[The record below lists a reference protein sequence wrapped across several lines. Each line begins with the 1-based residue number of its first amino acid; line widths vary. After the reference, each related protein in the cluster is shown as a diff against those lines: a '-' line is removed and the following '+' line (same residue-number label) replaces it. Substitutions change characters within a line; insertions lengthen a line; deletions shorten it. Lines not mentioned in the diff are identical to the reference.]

1 MGSGAQIALYSMTT
15 SPNSNIFSH
24 IKMSVCVCITYLL
37 DTYGTVCS
45 GKTCITEPFNPS
57 SVTLRWPFPV
67 LLSSVCIALSVCLRV
82 CICVCPYIS
91 LISHFHHPSLF
102 WLKCLQ
108 YRVAPPPQTAPVTQ
122 SNRFYRSHQ
131 KVLKLRISSRLL
143 KMGIDLIIYYLF
155 HTQGSDLSDYTF
167 IWWCMTPF
175 LSTPAGPSVRFMF
188 GLDCK
193 HIRFCLDNSAVAA
206 FSFLKLEQAVN
217 KTG

>member
-24 IKMSVCVCITYLL
+24 IKMSVWVCITYLL

-57 SVTLRWPFPV
+57 SVTLRWPFPF
-67 LLSSVCIALSVCLRV
+67 LLSSVCIALSVC
-82 CICVCPYIS
+82 
-91 LISHFHHPSLF
+91 FHHPSRF

-108 YRVAPPPQTAPVTQ
+108 YRVATPQTAPVTQ

-143 KMGIDLIIYYLF
+143 KMGIDLIIYF
-155 HTQGSDLSDYTF
+155 THRDLIFLTIHLSV
-167 IWWCMTPF
+167 WCMTPF

-188 GLDCK
+188 GLNCK

-206 FSFLKLEQAVN
+206 FSFLKLEQVVN
-217 KTG
+217 KMG

>member
-24 IKMSVCVCITYLL
+24 IKMSVWVCITYLL

-57 SVTLRWPFPV
+57 SVTLRWPFPF

-91 LISHFHHPSLF
+91 LISHFHHPSRF

-108 YRVAPPPQTAPVTQ
+108 YRVATPQTAPVTQ

-131 KVLKLRISSRLL
+131 KVLKLRISFKDGNRFNN
-143 KMGIDLIIYYLF
+143 LF

-167 IWWCMTPF
+167 IGVLHDSFFVYPCWSF
-175 LSTPAGPSVRFMF
+175 SSLHVR
-188 GLDCK
+188 
-193 HIRFCLDNSAVAA
+193 
-206 FSFLKLEQAVN
+206 LKLQTYQILSWQFSSGCIFFPQIGTSSE
-217 KTG
+217 

>member
-24 IKMSVCVCITYLL
+24 IKMSVWVCITYLL

-57 SVTLRWPFPV
+57 SVTLRWPFPF
-67 LLSSVCIALSVCLRV
+67 LLSSVCIALSVCFR
-82 CICVCPYIS
+82 
-91 LISHFHHPSLF
+91 HPSRF

-108 YRVAPPPQTAPVTQ
+108 YRVATPQTAPVTQ

-143 KMGIDLIIYYLF
+143 KMGIDLIIYF
-155 HTQGSDLSDYTF
+155 THRDLIFLTIHLSV
-167 IWWCMTPF
+167 WCMTPF

-188 GLDCK
+188 GLNCK

>member
-167 IWWCMTPF
+167 IGVVHDSFFVYPCWSF
-175 LSTPAGPSVRFMF
+175 SSLHVR
-188 GLDCK
+188 
-193 HIRFCLDNSAVAA
+193 
-206 FSFLKLEQAVN
+206 LKLQ
-217 KTG
+217 TYQILSWQFSSGCIFFPQIGTSS

>member
-24 IKMSVCVCITYLL
+24 IKMSVWVCITYLL

-57 SVTLRWPFPV
+57 SVTLRWPFPF

-82 CICVCPYIS
+82 CICVCPYNS
-91 LISHFHHPSLF
+91 LISHFHHPSRF

-108 YRVAPPPQTAPVTQ
+108 YRVATPQTAPVTQ

-131 KVLKLRISSRLL
+131 KVLKLRISFKDGNRFNN
-143 KMGIDLIIYYLF
+143 LF

-167 IWWCMTPF
+167 IGVLHDSFFVYPCWSF
-175 LSTPAGPSVRFMF
+175 SSLHVR
-188 GLDCK
+188 
-193 HIRFCLDNSAVAA
+193 
-206 FSFLKLEQAVN
+206 LKLQTYQILSWQFSSGCIFFPQIGTSSE
-217 KTG
+217 

>member
-24 IKMSVCVCITYLL
+24 IKMSVWVCITYLL

-57 SVTLRWPFPV
+57 SVTLRWPFPF

-91 LISHFHHPSLF
+91 LTSHFHHPSRF

-108 YRVAPPPQTAPVTQ
+108 YRVATPQTAPVTQ
-122 SNRFYRSHQ
+122 SNRFYRSNQ

-143 KMGIDLIIYYLF
+143 KMGIDLIIYF
-155 HTQGSDLSDYTF
+155 THRDLIFLTIHLSV
-167 IWWCMTPF
+167 WCMTPF

-188 GLDCK
+188 GLNCK

>member
-1 MGSGAQIALYSMTT
+1 MGSGAQIALYSMT
-15 SPNSNIFSH
+15 NSNIFSH
-24 IKMSVCVCITYLL
+24 IKMSVWVCITYLL

-57 SVTLRWPFPV
+57 SVTLRWPFPF
-67 LLSSVCIALSVCLRV
+67 LLSSVCIALSVC
-82 CICVCPYIS
+82 
-91 LISHFHHPSLF
+91 FHHPSRF

-108 YRVAPPPQTAPVTQ
+108 YRVATPQTAPVTQ

-143 KMGIDLIIYYLF
+143 KMGIDLIIYF
-155 HTQGSDLSDYTF
+155 THRDLIFLTIHLSV
-167 IWWCMTPF
+167 WCMTPF

-188 GLDCK
+188 GLNCK

-217 KTG
+217 KMG